1 MAHFTKYKIG
11 DAQRVQ
17 NEAERKTDSKS
28 EYFDANKSNTN
39 KTLIEAKTGLKTL
52 INEWQKDNNKT
63 IRKNGVILINEII
76 TKPKNLKEEDQDK
89 FYLLV
94 SEYTKKKLHSAGV
107 YSLIIHN
114 DEYTQHAHI
123 SYLALN
129 ENTNRWQAREMLNK
143 SFLNDYHRDLENY
156 IYKALGYLVE
166 IRKDNK
172 EEHLSHEDYKKKMKK
187 EEQAQ
192 EIEAPEEI
200 RNQYFEL

>member
-1 MAHFTKYKIG
+1 MAHFEKYGKG
-11 DAQRVQ
+11 DAQRVL

-28 EYFDANKSNTN
+28 EFFNADKSINN
-39 KTLIEAKTGLKTL
+39 RTLIETPASLKTL
-52 INEWQKDNNKT
+52 INEWQKDNQKQ

-76 TKPKNLKEEDQDK
+76 TRPKGLKEEDEDK
-89 FYLLV
+89 FYLLCA
-94 SEYTKKKLHSAGV
+94 EYTRSKLHSKGV

-129 ENTNRWQAREMLNK
+129 EKTNRWQAREMLNK

-172 EEHLSHEDYKKKMKK
+172 EEHLSHDDYKKKMKQ
-187 EEQAQ
+187 ERAE